1 MRVKEECKP
10 KDNSQSFSYIWDR
23 YMNELGYDTIMARN
37 IDSRI
42 PRLGSV
48 RGKVV
53 ILRDERLI
61 DTSYGMKYDRS
72 GNSVMDVQDY
82 YSLYGVY
89 GMRKKKA
96 FIKDYIQKAR
106 NGCNGEKLILNHC
119 SATKIPI
126 YTPSFVA
133 KRTNKTAYDEI
144 GSTIDTKQHVGIIV
158 MDFPG
163 EHLIY
168 RILMSNFTAE
178 ETSQR
183 HRLDL

>member
-1 MRVKEECKP
+1 MRVKEECKATG
-10 KDNSQSFSYIWDR
+10 NSQSFPYIWDR
-23 YMNELGYDTIMARN
+23 YMNELGYGTIMARN

-42 PRLGSV
+42 PKLGSV

-82 YSLYGVY
+82 YSLQGLF
-89 GMRKKKA
+89 GISKKEA
-96 FIKDYIQKAR
+96 LIEDYIQKAR
-106 NGCNGEKLILNHC
+106 NGCSGEKLVINHC

-144 GSTIDTKQHVGIIV
+144 GSTIDTKPQYVGIIV

-163 EHLIY
+163 EYLIH
-168 RILMSNFTAE
+168 RILLSNFTSE
-178 ETSQR
+178 ETAR
-183 HRLDL
+183 